1 MNVRNQYNTRQR
13 SRLLEYMQ
21 TVPGEHF
28 TAKDVCDYFQACG
41 TPISVATVYRQLERM
56 VEEGLVNKYII
67 DANSPACFEYV
78 DRQATCGEE
87 CFHCKCEKCGKLIHL
102 HCEELVQIRSH
113 LKEEH
118 HFTLDPLR
126 TVFYGLCEECAAA
139 GR

>member
-1 MNVRNQYNTRQR
+1 MNVRNQDNTRQR

-21 TVPGEHF
+21 AVPGEHF
-28 TAKDVCDYFQACG
+28 TAKDVCDYFQTCG
-41 TPISVATVYRQLERM
+41 TPIGVATVYRQLERM

-126 TVFYGLCEECAAA
+126 TVFYGLCEDCAA